1 MVERQ
6 EEEEQ
11 GGGHSHHLVGD
22 QKKMGLSK
30 VVFCQVDYKKKELE
44 LGLSSNI
51 NLQEIMNMKLVKM
64 L

>member
-1 MVERQ
+1 
-6 EEEEQ
+6 
-11 GGGHSHHLVGD
+11 
-22 QKKMGLSK
+22 MGLSK